1 MSRGYSPLLER
12 LIVSFQCLPGVGRKS
27 AQRMAFH
34 LLDSEREAGRV
45 LAQSLSDAVD
55 KIEHCGRCRM
65 LTEHAVC
72 DLCGD
77 TRRDDG
83 LICVV
88 ESAADVLA
96 IEESHSYRGRYFVLL
111 GHLSPIDGV
120 GPKELGL
127 DLFERRL
134 ADEPIVE
141 AILATNVTVEGDATA
156 HLLADIAARHGVKAS
171 RIAHGVPMGG
181 ELEYLDSGTLAR
193 ALSGRRQIP
202 LHQDQG

>member
-1 MSRGYSPLLER
+1 MLER
-12 LIVSFQCLPGVGRKS
+12 LIASFQCLPGVGRKS

-34 LLDSEREAGRV
+34 LLDSEREAGRA
-45 LAQSLSDAVD
+45 LAAALDDAVD
-55 KIEHCGRCRM
+55 QIKHCSRCRM
-65 LTEHAVC
+65 LTEQPLC
-72 DLCGD
+72 DLCSD
-77 TRRDDG
+77 TRRDDT
-83 LICVV
+83 LICIV

-96 IEESHSYRGRYFVLL
+96 IEESQSYRGRYFVLL

-127 DLFERRL
+127 DLFEQRL
-134 ADEPIVE
+134 EAEPIAE

-156 HLLADIAARHGVKAS
+156 HLLAEMAARHGVKAT

-181 ELEYLDSGTLAR
+181 ELEYLDSGTVSR

-202 LHQDQG
+202 LQAD